1 MELFLSFIFEILF
14 YIIFGLTGGT
24 LRWLVLRKKTLK
36 EYIHD
41 PWYINGF
48 LVIGLVLIII
58 LIVNYLP

>member
-1 MELFLSFIFEILF
+1 MELFLSFIFEIFF